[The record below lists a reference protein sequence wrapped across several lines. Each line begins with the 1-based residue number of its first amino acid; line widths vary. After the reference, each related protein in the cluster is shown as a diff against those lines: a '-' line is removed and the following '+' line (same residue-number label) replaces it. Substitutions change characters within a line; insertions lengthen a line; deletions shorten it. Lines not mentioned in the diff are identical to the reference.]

1 MKTVTILGSTGSIGT
16 QTLEVI
22 EENPK
27 DFYLVGVA
35 CGHNINKFRE
45 ILNKFSSI
53 KYACVEEKEDYDVLV
68 KEYPNLTFFYGEN
81 GLIELIRTSKPNLVV
96 NALVG
101 FIGFLPSLEVIS
113 LGIDLALSNKES
125 LVVGGD
131 LINEALTKSKSHLY
145 AIDSEHT
152 ALGKCLAGHKK
163 EEVKNLVITASGGSL
178 RDLPKEELKNVTVEK
193 ALKHPS
199 WSMGKKITIDSA
211 TMMNKGF
218 EVLEAMHLF
227 HFPLS
232 QVKIL
237 LHDESLIHSLV
248 EFVDNSF
255 SCEIGPND
263 MKTSISYALYEN
275 NRHEVNTASLDL
287 STLSAL
293 HFRKLDLDFYPC
305 LKLAFRAI
313 EEGGSSPCVLNAANE
328 WAVYAFLDK
337 KISYLDI
344 ARYVEIALNT
354 FKNIPHPTKD
364 ELVSLNNEVR
374 ETLQKI
380 YEGGK

>member
-1 MKTVTILGSTGSIGT
+1 MKKVTILGSTGSIGT

-22 EENPK
+22 EENPSE
-27 DFYLVGVA
+27 FEVVGVT
-35 CGHNINKFRE
+35 CGHNIAKFRE
-45 ILNKFSSI
+45 ILNKFATI
-53 KYACVEEKEDYDVLV
+53 KFACVEEKEDYDVLS
-68 KEYPNLTFFYGEN
+68 KEYPNLTFYYGDE
-81 GLIELIRTSKPNLVV
+81 GLISIIKNSKPNLVV

-101 FIGFLPSLEVIS
+101 FSGFLPSLTVIEE
-113 LGIDLALSNKES
+113 GIDLALSNKES

-131 LINEALTKSKSHLY
+131 LINEALTKSSSHLY

-152 ALGKCLAGHKK
+152 ALGKCLEGHSR
-163 EEVKNLVITASGGSL
+163 EEVKYLVITASGGSL

-193 ALKHPS
+193 ALNHPS

-227 HFPLS
+227 HYPLS
-232 QVKIL
+232 QIKIL

-255 SCEIGPND
+255 SAEIGPND
-263 MKTSISYALYEN
+263 MKTSISYAMHEN
-275 NRHEVNTASLDL
+275 KRSNVKTKELDL
-287 STLSAL
+287 STLSGL

-328 WAVYAFLDK
+328 WAVYKFLDR

-344 ARYVEIALNT
+344 AKYVELALNK
-354 FKNIPHPTKD
+354 FERISHPTKD
-364 ELVSLNNEVR
+364 ELVSLNEEVR
-374 ETLQKI
+374 STLDKI
-380 YEGGK
+380 LEGGN

>member
-1 MKTVTILGSTGSIGT
+1 MKKVTILGSTGSIGS

-22 EENPK
+22 EENTS
-27 DFYLVGVA
+27 DFEVVGVT
-35 CGHNINKFRE
+35 CGHNIAKFRN

-53 KYACVEEKEDYDVLV
+53 KFACCEEKEDYEVLS
-68 KEYPNLTFFYGEN
+68 KEYPNLTFYYGDE
-81 GLIELIRTSKPNLVV
+81 GLISIIKASKPNLVV

-101 FIGFLPSLEVIS
+101 FAGFIPSLTVIEE
-113 LGIDLALSNKES
+113 GIDLALSNKES

-131 LINEALTKSKSHLY
+131 LINEALAKSKSHLY

-152 ALGKCLAGHKK
+152 ALGKCLEGHSK
-163 EEVKNLVITASGGSL
+163 EEVKYLVITASGGSL

-227 HFPLS
+227 HYPLE
-232 QVKIL
+232 QIKIL

-255 SCEIGPND
+255 SAEIGPND
-263 MKTSISYALYEN
+263 MKTSISYALYGN
-275 NRHEVNTASLDL
+275 TRHKVKTKELDL
-287 STLSAL
+287 SLLSGL

-313 EEGGSSPCVLNAANE
+313 KEGGSSPCVLNAANE

-344 ARYVEIALNT
+344 AKYVEIALDK
-354 FKNIPHPTKD
+354 FKIIAHPTKD
-364 ELVSLNNEVR
+364 DLVLLNKEVR
-374 ETLQKI
+374 STLDTI
-380 YEGGK
+380 LEGGK